1 MTFDE
6 FIEHVDSLYQTQTV
20 PGDLRIGQIFFN
32 ELVVLKP
39 EIAAKIRG
47 SMLDPFFKQRITQVV
62 QDFVR
67 TNW

>member
-1 MTFDE
+1 MTFNE
-6 FIEHVDSLYQTQTV
+6 FIEHVDVLYQTQTV

-39 EIAAKIRG
+39 EIAEQIRN
-47 SMLDPFFKQRITQVV
+47 SMLDPFFKHRITQVT

-67 TNW
+67 AKW